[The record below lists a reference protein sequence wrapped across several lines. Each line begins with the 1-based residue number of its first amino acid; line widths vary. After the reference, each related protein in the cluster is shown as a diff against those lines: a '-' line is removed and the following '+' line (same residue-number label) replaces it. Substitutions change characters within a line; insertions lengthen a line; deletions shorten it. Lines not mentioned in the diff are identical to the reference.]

1 MPVEEIVFDF
11 IEEWEIPL
19 IKANSDVNVEE
30 GMSFAS
36 PSRNYILMKPWSFC
50 LSSRDMKNRVN
61 KIHERVLRL
70 VYDDSRNL
78 PFGELLVKGT
88 TNSVSIHQK
97 IFKL

>member
-1 MPVEEIVFDF
+1 
-11 IEEWEIPL
+11 
-19 IKANSDVNVEE
+19 
-30 GMSFAS
+30 
-36 PSRNYILMKPWSFC
+36 
-50 LSSRDMKNRVN
+50 MKNRVN